1 MNCKCSKTGS
11 ATAAKGHSATHRSLH
26 REFGDRLS
34 ALQIEFEV
42 IGMKT
47 PFAIPQKL
55 ADLVDMD
62 SPDAVLDEVLFI
74 MALIDPRM
82 DPSQLSN
89 AFSFMVSLYQG
100 RWPAE
105 QACNTHFH
113 DLRHITDTTLAMA
126 RLIHGAF
133 ISGHR
138 MNQRQIFTG
147 LVAAM
152 AHDAGYIQ
160 DKMDGIGTGAKFT
173 TIHVRRSMDFIEKYG
188 RRYGLNS
195 EEIPACRL
203 MIQCTDLDIQ
213 VDTIR
218 FCSKT
223 DELLGKILG
232 CADLIGQMAD
242 RIYLEKLFYLYREFK
257 EGQVRG
263 YRDEMDLLAKTLAFF
278 PLVADRIENQLDK
291 LDQLA
296 AVHFK
301 SRWNIP
307 LNLYDVA
314 INRQKEYLEKILARP
329 EQDPARFL
337 RRKNIVHNIF
347 ARSPRQAP

>member
-1 MNCKCSKTGS
+1 M
-11 ATAAKGHSATHRSLH
+11 
-26 REFGDRLS
+26 E
-34 ALQIEFEV
+34 
-42 IGMKT
+42 MKT
-47 PFAIPQKL
+47 PFNNPHQL
-55 ADLVDMD
+55 ANLVDMD
-62 SPDAVLDEVLFI
+62 SPGSVLDEVLFI
-74 MALIDPRM
+74 ITLIDSRM
-82 DPSQLSN
+82 DPSQISN
-89 AFSFMVSLYQG
+89 AFGFMVSLYQG

-105 QACNTHFH
+105 QACNTYFH

-133 ISGHR
+133 LTGHR

-160 DKMDGIGTGAKFT
+160 DKMDAIGTGAKFT
-173 TIHVRRSMDFIEKYG
+173 TIHVQRSMDFIEKYG

-213 VDTIR
+213 IDTIR
-218 FCSKT
+218 FSSKI

-242 RIYLEKLFYLYREFK
+242 RVYLEKLFYLYREFK
-257 EGQVRG
+257 EGQVLG
-263 YRDEMDLLAKTLAFF
+263 YSDEMDLLTKTLDFF
-278 PLVADRIENQLDK
+278 PLVADRMKKQFDN

-296 AVHFK
+296 AIHFK

-307 LNLYDVA
+307 CNLYDVA
-314 INRQKEYLEKILARP
+314 IHRQKQYLTKLLARP
-329 EQDPARFL
+329 DHDPAKFL
-337 RRKNIVHNIF
+337 RRKNIVHNII
-347 ARSPRQAP
+347 AQTQKRVP

>member
-1 MNCKCSKTGS
+1 V
-11 ATAAKGHSATHRSLH
+11 L
-26 REFGDRLS
+26 
-34 ALQIEFEV
+34 EV
-42 IGMKT
+42 IGMKA
-47 PFAIPQKL
+47 PLNIPHQL

-62 SPDAVLDEVLFI
+62 SPGAVLDEVLFI
-74 MALIDPRM
+74 MTLIDPRM
-82 DPSQLSN
+82 DPSQISN

-105 QACNTHFH
+105 QACNTYFH

-126 RLIHGAF
+126 RLIHGA
-133 ISGHR
+133 ILTGHH

-160 DKMDGIGTGAKFT
+160 DKMDAIGTGAKFT
-173 TIHVRRSMDFIEKYG
+173 TIHVQRSMDFIEKYG

-195 EEIPACRL
+195 DEIPPCRL
-203 MIQCTDLDIQ
+203 MIQCTNLDIQ
-213 VDTIR
+213 IDTIR
-218 FCSKT
+218 FSSKT
-223 DELLGKILG
+223 DEFLGKILG

-242 RIYLEKLFYLYREFK
+242 RVYLEKLFYLYREFK
-257 EGQVRG
+257 EGQVSG
-263 YRDEMDLLAKTLAFF
+263 YSDEMDLLSKTLAFF
-278 PLVADRIENQLDK
+278 PLVADRMENQLDK

-307 LNLYDVA
+307 WNLYDVA
-314 INRQKEYLEKILARP
+314 IYRQKEYLTKILARP
-329 EQDPARFL
+329 DHNPAKFL
-337 RRKNIVHNIF
+337 RRKNIVQNII
-347 ARSPRQAP
+347 ARSQSQVP